1 MEKFKSYELME
12 RDIGGDEMRV
22 AMMKKERNEEKKW
35 ESLDIDEIL

>member
-22 AMMKKERNEEKKW
+22 AMKMKKEMKKMGKF
-35 ESLDIDEIL
+35 S